1 MSQKKNPDYSLKD
14 LQPSQFYIS
23 QAKLS
28 NIQAW
33 FHKDDLS
40 NFEPLPVKVLDGIP
54 ILTDGHTRAVV
65 AILAGLESVPL
76 VYEEDELDWNLYRY
90 CVEQCNQKGIHSPY
104 DLVDRV
110 ISAYEYEEKWI
121 GWCEQISSKLQ
132 QNQK

>member
-1 MSQKKNPDYSLKD
+1 MSQKQYPDYSLKD

-65 AILAGLESVPL
+65 AIFAGLESVPL
-76 VYEEDELDWNLYRY
+76 VYEEDELDWDLYRY

-110 ISAYEYEEKWI
+110 ISACEYEEKWI
-121 GWCEQISSKLQ
+121 GWCNRVHTKLQ
-132 QNQK
+132 QDQK

>member
-1 MSQKKNPDYSLKD
+1 MSQKQYPDYSLKD

-33 FHKDDLS
+33 FRKDDLS

-54 ILTDGHTRAVV
+54 ILTDGHTRAVL

-76 VYEEDELDWNLYRY
+76 VYDEDELDWNLYRY
-90 CVEQCNQKGIHSPY
+90 CVEQCTQKGIHSPY

-110 ISAYEYEEKWI
+110 ISAHDYEEKWI
-121 GWCEQISSKLQ
+121 GWCDQIPSKLQ
-132 QNQK
+132 QNKK

>member
-1 MSQKKNPDYSLKD
+1 MSQKQYPDYSLKD

-54 ILTDGHTRAVV
+54 ILTDGHTRAVA

-76 VYEEDELDWNLYRY
+76 VYDEDELDWKLYSY
-90 CVEQCNQKGIHSPY
+90 CVKQCKQRGIHSPY

>member
-1 MSQKKNPDYSLKD
+1 MSQKKNLDYSLKD

-54 ILTDGHTRAVV
+54 ILTDGHTRAVS
-65 AILAGLESVPL
+65 AILVGLESVPL
-76 VYEEDELDWNLYRY
+76 VYDEDELDWNLYRY

-121 GWCEQISSKLQ
+121 GWCNQVHSKLQ
-132 QNQK
+132 QKQK

>member
-1 MSQKKNPDYSLKD
+1 MSHKDSNYLLKD

-54 ILTDGHTRAVV
+54 ILTDGHTRAVA

-110 ISAYEYEEKWI
+110 ISACEYEEKWI
-121 GWCEQISSKLQ
+121 GWCNQVHSKLQ
-132 QNQK
+132 QRQK

>member
-33 FHKDDLS
+33 FRKDDLS

-110 ISAYEYEEKWI
+110 ISAHEYEEKWI
-121 GWCEQISSKLQ
+121 SWCEQIPSKLQ
-132 QNQK
+132 QKQK

>member
-54 ILTDGHTRAVV
+54 ILTDGHTRAVL

-76 VYEEDELDWNLYRY
+76 AYDEDELDWNLYRY
-90 CVEQCNQKGIHSPY
+90 CVEQCTQKGIHSPY

-110 ISAYEYEEKWI
+110 ISAHDYEEKWI
-121 GWCEQISSKLQ
+121 GWCEQIPSKLQ
-132 QNQK
+132 QKQK

>member
-1 MSQKKNPDYSLKD
+1 MSHKDSNYLLKD

-33 FHKDDLS
+33 FRKDDLS

-90 CVEQCNQKGIHSPY
+90 CVEQCSQKGIHSPY

-110 ISAYEYEEKWI
+110 ISAHDYEEKWI
-121 GWCEQISSKLQ
+121 GWCDQIPSKLQ
-132 QNQK
+132 QNKK

>member
-1 MSQKKNPDYSLKD
+1 MSHKDPNYLLKD

-33 FHKDDLS
+33 FCKDDLS

-76 VYEEDELDWNLYRY
+76 VYDEDELDWNLYRY

-110 ISAYEYEEKWI
+110 ISACEYEEKWI
-121 GWCEQISSKLQ
+121 GWCNQVHSKLQ
-132 QNQK
+132 QKQK

>member
-1 MSQKKNPDYSLKD
+1 MSHKDPNYLLKD

-40 NFEPLPVKVLDGIP
+40 SFEPLPVKVLDGIP
-54 ILTDGHTRAVV
+54 ILTDGHTRAVA

-76 VYEEDELDWNLYRY
+76 VYEEDELDWNLYHY

-110 ISAYEYEEKWI
+110 ISAHEYEEKWI
-121 GWCEQISSKLQ
+121 GWCNQVHSKLQ
-132 QNQK
+132 QKKK

>member
-54 ILTDGHTRAVV
+54 ILTDGHTRAVS

-76 VYEEDELDWNLYRY
+76 VYDEDELDWNLYRY
-90 CVEQCNQKGIHSPY
+90 CVEQCTQKGIHCPY
-104 DLVDRV
+104 DLVDRI
-110 ISAYEYEEKWI
+110 ISAHDYEEKWI
-121 GWCEQISSKLQ
+121 GWCEQIPSKL
-132 QNQK
+132 

>member
-33 FHKDDLS
+33 FRKDDLS

>member
-1 MSQKKNPDYSLKD
+1 MSHKDPNYLLKD

-33 FHKDDLS
+33 FCKDDLS

-76 VYEEDELDWNLYRY
+76 VYDEDELDWNLYRY

-110 ISAYEYEEKWI
+110 ISACEYEEKWI
-121 GWCEQISSKLQ
+121 GWCNKVHSKLQ
-132 QNQK
+132 QKQK

>member
-1 MSQKKNPDYSLKD
+1 MSQKKNLDYSLKD

-33 FHKDDLS
+33 FRKDDLS
-40 NFEPLPVKVLDGIP
+40 HFEPLPVKVLDGIP
-54 ILTDGHTRAVV
+54 ILTDGHTRAVA

-76 VYEEDELDWNLYRY
+76 VYDEDELDWNLYRY
-90 CVEQCNQKGIHSPY
+90 CVEQCSQKGIHSPY

-110 ISAYEYEEKWI
+110 ISAHDYEEKWI
-121 GWCEQISSKLQ
+121 GWCEQIPSKLQ
-132 QNQK
+132 QKQK

>member
-1 MSQKKNPDYSLKD
+1 MSQKKNLDYSLKD

-54 ILTDGHTRAVV
+54 ILTDGHTRAVS

-76 VYEEDELDWNLYRY
+76 VYDEDELDWNLYRY
-90 CVEQCNQKGIHSPY
+90 CVEQCTQKGIHSPY

-110 ISAYEYEEKWI
+110 ISANEYEEKWI
-121 GWCEQISSKLQ
+121 GWCEQIPSKLQ

>member
-33 FHKDDLS
+33 FCKDDLS

-54 ILTDGHTRAVV
+54 ILTDGHTRAVS

-76 VYEEDELDWNLYRY
+76 VYDEDELDWNLYRY

>member
-1 MSQKKNPDYSLKD
+1 MSQKKNLDYSLKD

-40 NFEPLPVKVLDGIP
+40 NFEPLPVKVLDGVP
-54 ILTDGHTRAVV
+54 ILTDGHTRAVS

-76 VYEEDELDWNLYRY
+76 VYEEDELDWNLYHY
-90 CVEQCNQKGIHSPY
+90 CVEQCKQRGIHSPY

-110 ISAYEYEEKWI
+110 ISAHDSEEKWI
-121 GWCEQISSKLQ
+121 GWCDQIPSKLQ
-132 QNQK
+132 QNKK

>member
-1 MSQKKNPDYSLKD
+1 MSHKDPNYLLKD

-90 CVEQCNQKGIHSPY
+90 CVKQCNQKGIHSPY

-110 ISAYEYEEKWI
+110 ISACEYEEKWI
-121 GWCEQISSKLQ
+121 NWCEQISSKLQ
-132 QNQK
+132 QKQK

>member
-1 MSQKKNPDYSLKD
+1 MSHKDPNYLLKD

-23 QAKLS
+23 QVKLS

-33 FHKDDLS
+33 FRKDDLS

-90 CVEQCNQKGIHSPY
+90 CVEQCTQKGIHSPY

-110 ISAYEYEEKWI
+110 ISACEYEEKWI
-121 GWCEQISSKLQ
+121 NWCEQISSKLQ
-132 QNQK
+132 QKQK

>member
-33 FHKDDLS
+33 FRKDDLS

-54 ILTDGHTRAVV
+54 ILTDGHTRAVA

-76 VYEEDELDWNLYRY
+76 VYDEDELDWNLYRY
-90 CVEQCNQKGIHSPY
+90 CVEQCTQKGIHSPY

-110 ISAYEYEEKWI
+110 ISAHDYEEKWI
-121 GWCEQISSKLQ
+121 GWCDQIPSKLQ
-132 QNQK
+132 QNKK

>member
-1 MSQKKNPDYSLKD
+1 MSQKKNLDYSLKD

-54 ILTDGHTRAVV
+54 ILTDGHTRAVS

>member
-1 MSQKKNPDYSLKD
+1 MSHKDPNYLLKD

-33 FHKDDLS
+33 FCKDDLS

-54 ILTDGHTRAVV
+54 ILTDGHTRAVS

-76 VYEEDELDWNLYRY
+76 VYDEDELDWNLYRY

-104 DLVDRV
+104 GLVDRV
-110 ISAYEYEEKWI
+110 ISACEYEEKWI
-121 GWCEQISSKLQ
+121 GWCNQVHSKLQ
-132 QNQK
+132 QKQK

>member
-1 MSQKKNPDYSLKD
+1 MSQKKNLDYSLKD

-54 ILTDGHTRAVV
+54 ILTDGHTRAVS

-76 VYEEDELDWNLYRY
+76 VYEEDELDWNLYHY

-110 ISAYEYEEKWI
+110 ISACEYEEKWI

>member
-1 MSQKKNPDYSLKD
+1 MSHKDPNYLLKD

-33 FHKDDLS
+33 FCKDDLS
-40 NFEPLPVKVLDGIP
+40 NFEPLPVKVLDGVP
-54 ILTDGHTRAVV
+54 ILTDGHTRAVA

-76 VYEEDELDWNLYRY
+76 VYDEDELDWKLYSY
-90 CVEQCNQKGIHSPY
+90 CVKQCKQRGIHSPY

-132 QNQK
+132 QDQK

>member
-33 FHKDDLS
+33 FCKDDLS

-54 ILTDGHTRAVV
+54 ILTDGHTRAVA

-76 VYEEDELDWNLYRY
+76 VYDEDELDWNLYHY

>member
-1 MSQKKNPDYSLKD
+1 MSQKQYPDYSLKD

-33 FHKDDLS
+33 FRKDDLS

>member
-1 MSQKKNPDYSLKD
+1 MSHKDSNYLLKD

>member
-1 MSQKKNPDYSLKD
+1 MSHKDPNYLLKD

-110 ISAYEYEEKWI
+110 ISACEYEEKWI
-121 GWCEQISSKLQ
+121 NWCEQISSKLQ
-132 QNQK
+132 

>member
-1 MSQKKNPDYSLKD
+1 MSHKDSNYLLKD

-23 QAKLS
+23 QAKLL

-33 FHKDDLS
+33 FRKDDLS

-110 ISAYEYEEKWI
+110 ISAHEYEEKWI
-121 GWCEQISSKLQ
+121 GWCEQIPSKLQ
-132 QNQK
+132 QKQK

>member
-1 MSQKKNPDYSLKD
+1 MSQKKNLDYSLKD

-54 ILTDGHTRAVV
+54 ILTDGHTRAVS

-76 VYEEDELDWNLYRY
+76 VYDEDELDWNLYCY
-90 CVEQCNQKGIHSPY
+90 CVEQCKQRGIHSPY
-104 DLVDRV
+104 DLVDRI
-110 ISAYEYEEKWI
+110 ISANEYEEKWI
-121 GWCEQISSKLQ
+121 GWCDQINSKLQ
-132 QNQK
+132 QDQK

>member
-1 MSQKKNPDYSLKD
+1 MSHKDPNYLLKD

-90 CVEQCNQKGIHSPY
+90 CVEQCKQREIHSPY

-110 ISAYEYEEKWI
+110 ISANEYEEKWI
-121 GWCEQISSKLQ
+121 GWCDQINTKL
-132 QNQK
+132 

>member
-54 ILTDGHTRAVV
+54 ILTDGHTRAVS

-76 VYEEDELDWNLYRY
+76 VYDEDELDWNLYRY
-90 CVEQCNQKGIHSPY
+90 CVEQCTQKGIHCPY

-110 ISAYEYEEKWI
+110 ISAHDYEEKWI
-121 GWCEQISSKLQ
+121 GWCEQIPSKLQ
-132 QNQK
+132 QKQK

>member
-1 MSQKKNPDYSLKD
+1 MSQKKNLDYSLKD

-23 QAKLS
+23 QVKLS

>member
-1 MSQKKNPDYSLKD
+1 MSQKQYPDYSLKD

-54 ILTDGHTRAVV
+54 ILTDGHTRAVL

-76 VYEEDELDWNLYRY
+76 AYDEDELDWNLYRY
-90 CVEQCNQKGIHSPY
+90 CVEQCTQKGIHSPY

-110 ISAYEYEEKWI
+110 ISAHDYEEKWI
-121 GWCEQISSKLQ
+121 GWCDQIPSKLQ
-132 QNQK
+132 QNKK

>member
-54 ILTDGHTRAVV
+54 ILTDGHTRAVA

-76 VYEEDELDWNLYRY
+76 VYDEDELDWNLYRY
-90 CVEQCNQKGIHSPY
+90 CVEQCTQKGIHSPY

-110 ISAYEYEEKWI
+110 ISAHDYEEKWI
-121 GWCEQISSKLQ
+121 GWCEQIPSKLQ
-132 QNQK
+132 QNKK

>member
-54 ILTDGHTRAVV
+54 ILTDGHTRAVA

-76 VYEEDELDWNLYRY
+76 VYDEDELDWNLYRY
-90 CVEQCNQKGIHSPY
+90 CVEQCTQKGIHSPY

-110 ISAYEYEEKWI
+110 ISANEYEEKWI
-121 GWCEQISSKLQ
+121 GWCEQIPSKLQ

>member
-1 MSQKKNPDYSLKD
+1 MSHKKNLDYSLKD

-33 FHKDDLS
+33 FCKDDLS

-54 ILTDGHTRAVV
+54 ILTDGHTRAVA

-76 VYEEDELDWNLYRY
+76 VYDEDELDWNLYRY
-90 CVEQCNQKGIHSPY
+90 CVEQCNQKGIQSPY

-110 ISAYEYEEKWI
+110 ISAHEYEEKWI
-121 GWCEQISSKLQ
+121 GWCEQIPSKLQ

>member
-1 MSQKKNPDYSLKD
+1 MSHKDSNYLLKD

-33 FHKDDLS
+33 FRKDDLS

-90 CVEQCNQKGIHSPY
+90 CVEQCTQKGIHSPY